1 MYEYQLT
8 INLDKQCFLKVIFP
22 LGFEDICPWME
33 GSRESLNKM
42 TPLPTEQAAQK
53 KGKALLIKY
62 SLNIPLSDPAWTKT
76 FLGS

>member
-22 LGFEDICPWME
+22 LGFGDVCPWME

-53 KGKALLIKY
+53 KEEHCSSSSPWIF
-62 SLNIPLSDPAWTKT
+62 LSQTQPEQR
-76 FLGS
+76 LP